1 MGSSKTIVDLPSDL
15 LLPILSRL
23 DLKDLQ
29 SLSLVS
35 KPFLELSNR
44 FVRKLTFKTLPDD
57 RSFTQIFTRFSSVNQ
72 ITLNTKRIAGALTA
86 ISKSQLNLETLKIGN
101 WPTYPEQISLS
112 GKLNIKSLAFCF
124 FSKFQADQVV
134 EFIGLF
140 PSLEELHFGTTREL
154 DDADIE
160 SLALKV
166 PNLRKID
173 LSGFLRFYS
182 QRLLHL
188 SAPMSEA
195 EISGLEMLP

>member
-112 GKLNIKSLAFCF
+112 
-124 FSKFQADQVV
+124 
-134 EFIGLF
+134 
-140 PSLEELHFGTTREL
+140 ELHFGTTREL